1 MDLFYSNF
9 DKDDKLITINQ
20 IDSKHITK
28 SFRKNIG
35 DLIKITNGNGS
46 ICDAEII
53 EKGRN
58 IKVEIKK
65 IVNYEREKTSIHV
78 ALSPLKN
85 ISRFEWFVEKAT
97 ELGINQIT
105 PIISDYSEKRKVNTE
120 RLERIIISSMKQ
132 SNQCYRPILN
142 TIVDYKTFILNNKE
156 EKIIANLKTNN
167 KLQKKLLET
176 NNLCLLIGPEGGF
189 SDKEIEY
196 SLKNNVKEITLG
208 NNRLRSE
215 TAAIY
220 SISAIKAIIS

>member
-9 DKDDKLITINQ
+9 NKDDKLITINQ

-46 ICDAEII
+46 ICDAKII

-65 IVNYEREKTSIHV
+65 IVNYEREKISIHV

-85 ISRFEWFVEKAT
+85 TSRFEWFVEKAT

-105 PIISDYSEKRKVNTE
+105 PIISHYSEKRKVNTE

-142 TIVDYKTFILNNKE
+142 TIVDYKTFILSNKE
-156 EKIIANLKTNN
+156 EKIMANLKTNN

>member
-9 DKDDKLITINQ
+9 NKDDKLITINQ

-28 SFRKNIG
+28 SFRKNMG

-65 IVNYEREKTSIHV
+65 IVNYEREKISIHV

-85 ISRFEWFVEKAT
+85 TSRFEWFVEKAT

-105 PIISDYSEKRKVNTE
+105 PIISHYSEKRKVNTE

-142 TIVDYKTFILNNKE
+142 TIVDYKTFILSNKE
-156 EKIIANLKTNN
+156 EKIMANLKTNN

>member
-9 DKDDKLITINQ
+9 NKDDKLITINQ

-28 SFRKNIG
+28 SFRKNMG

-46 ICDAEII
+46 ICDAKII

-65 IVNYEREKTSIHV
+65 IVNYEREKISIHV

-85 ISRFEWFVEKAT
+85 TSRFEWFVEKAT

-105 PIISDYSEKRKVNTE
+105 PIISHYSEKRKVNTE

-142 TIVDYKTFILNNKE
+142 TIVDYKTFILSNKE
-156 EKIIANLKTNN
+156 EKIMANLKTNN

>member
-9 DKDDKLITINQ
+9 NKDDKLITINQ

-65 IVNYEREKTSIHV
+65 IVNYEREKISIHV

-85 ISRFEWFVEKAT
+85 TSRFEWFVEKAT

-105 PIISDYSEKRKVNTE
+105 PIISHYSEKRKVNTE

-142 TIVDYKTFILNNKE
+142 TIVDYKTFILSNKE
-156 EKIIANLKTNN
+156 EKIMANLKTNN

>member
-9 DKDDKLITINQ
+9 NKDDKLITINQ

-65 IVNYEREKTSIHV
+65 IVNYEREKISIHV

-85 ISRFEWFVEKAT
+85 TSRFEWFVEKAT

-105 PIISDYSEKRKVNTE
+105 PIISHYSEKRKVNTE

>member
-9 DKDDKLITINQ
+9 NKDDKLITINQ

-28 SFRKNIG
+28 SFRKNTG

-53 EKGRN
+53 KKGIN
-58 IKVEIKK
+58 IKVKIKK
-65 IVNYEREKTSIHV
+65 IVSYEREKTSIHV

-85 ISRFEWFVEKAT
+85 TSRFEWFVEKAT

-142 TIVDYKTFILNNKE
+142 TIVDYKTFILSNKE

>member
-85 ISRFEWFVEKAT
+85 TSRFEWFVEKAT

-105 PIISDYSEKRKVNTE
+105 PIISHYSEKRKVNTE

-142 TIVDYKTFILNNKE
+142 TIVDYKTFILSNKE
-156 EKIIANLKTNN
+156 EKIMANLKTNN

>member
-1 MDLFYSNF
+1 MDLFYTNF
-9 DKDDKLITINQ
+9 EKDDKFITINQ
-20 IDSKHITK
+20 IDSKHITR
-28 SFRKNIG
+28 SFRKSTG

-53 EKGRN
+53 KIGIN
-58 IKVEIKK
+58 IKVKIKK
-65 IVNYEREKTSIHV
+65 IVSYEREKTSIHV

-85 ISRFEWFVEKAT
+85 TSRFEWFVEKAT

-105 PIISDYSEKRKVNTE
+105 PIISEYSEKKKVNTE

-142 TIVDYKTFILNNKE
+142 TIVDYKTFILSNKE
-156 EKIIANLKTNN
+156 EKIMANLKNKN
-167 KLQKKLLET
+167 KLQKKLLKS

-196 SLKNNVKEITLG
+196 SIKNNVKEITLG

-220 SISAIKAIIS
+220 SISAIKAIVS

>member
-9 DKDDKLITINQ
+9 NKDDKLITINQ

-65 IVNYEREKTSIHV
+65 IVNYEREKISIHV

-85 ISRFEWFVEKAT
+85 TSRFDWFVEKAT

-105 PIISDYSEKRKVNTE
+105 PIISHYSEKRKVNTE

-142 TIVDYKTFILNNKE
+142 TIVDYKTFILSNKE
-156 EKIIANLKTNN
+156 EKIMANLKTNN

>member
-105 PIISDYSEKRKVNTE
+105 PIISHYSEKRKVNTE

-142 TIVDYKTFILNNKE
+142 TILDYKTFILSNKE
-156 EKIIANLKTNN
+156 EKIMANLKTNN

>member
-28 SFRKNIG
+28 SFRKNVG

-142 TIVDYKTFILNNKE
+142 TIVDYKTFILGNKE
-156 EKIIANLKTNN
+156 EKIMANLKTNN

>member
-9 DKDDKLITINQ
+9 NKDDKLITINQ

-28 SFRKNIG
+28 SFRKNMG

-65 IVNYEREKTSIHV
+65 IVIYEREKISIHV

-85 ISRFEWFVEKAT
+85 TSRFEWFVEKAT

-105 PIISDYSEKRKVNTE
+105 PIISHYSEKRKVNTE

-142 TIVDYKTFILNNKE
+142 TIVDYKTFILSNKE
-156 EKIIANLKTNN
+156 EKIMANLKTNN

>member
-28 SFRKNIG
+28 SFRKNMG

-65 IVNYEREKTSIHV
+65 IVNYEREKISIHV

-85 ISRFEWFVEKAT
+85 TSRFEWFVEKAT

-105 PIISDYSEKRKVNTE
+105 PIISHYSEKRKVNTE

-142 TIVDYKTFILNNKE
+142 TIVDYKTFILSNKE
-156 EKIIANLKTNN
+156 EKIMANLKTNN

>member
-65 IVNYEREKTSIHV
+65 IVIYEREKISIHV

-85 ISRFEWFVEKAT
+85 TSRFEWFVEKAT

-105 PIISDYSEKRKVNTE
+105 PIISHYSEKRKVNTE

-142 TIVDYKTFILNNKE
+142 TIVDYKTFILGNKE
-156 EKIIANLKTNN
+156 EKIMANLKTNN

>member
-9 DKDDKLITINQ
+9 EKDDTLITINQ

-28 SFRKNIG
+28 SFRKNMG

-65 IVNYEREKTSIHV
+65 IVNYEREKISIHV

-85 ISRFEWFVEKAT
+85 TSRFEWFVEKAT

-105 PIISDYSEKRKVNTE
+105 PIISDYSEKRKVNKE

-142 TIVDYKTFILNNKE
+142 TIVDYKTFILSNKE
-156 EKIIANLKTNN
+156 EKIMANLKTNN
-167 KLQKKLLET
+167 KLQKKLLESD
-176 NNLCLLIGPEGGF
+176 NLCLLIGPEGGF
-189 SDKEIEY
+189 SNKEIEY
-196 SLKNNVKEITLG
+196 SIKNNVKEITLG

>member
-142 TIVDYKTFILNNKE
+142 TIVDYKTFILSNKE
-156 EKIIANLKTNN
+156 EKIMANLKTNN

>member
-142 TIVDYKTFILNNKE
+142 TIVDYKTFILSNKE
-156 EKIIANLKTNN
+156 EKIMANLKNKN
-167 KLQKKLLET
+167 KLQKKLLKS

-196 SLKNNVKEITLG
+196 SIKNNVKEITLG

>member
-85 ISRFEWFVEKAT
+85 TSRFEWFVEKAT

-142 TIVDYKTFILNNKE
+142 TIVDYKTFILSNKE
-156 EKIIANLKTNN
+156 EKIMANLKTNN

>member
-142 TIVDYKTFILNNKE
+142 TILDYKTFILSNKE
-156 EKIIANLKTNN
+156 EKIMANLKNKN
-167 KLQKKLLET
+167 KLQKKLLKS

-196 SLKNNVKEITLG
+196 SIKNNVKEITLG

-220 SISAIKAIIS
+220 SISAIKAIVS

>member
-65 IVNYEREKTSIHV
+65 IVNYEREKISIHV

-85 ISRFEWFVEKAT
+85 TSRFEWFVEKAT

-105 PIISDYSEKRKVNTE
+105 PIISHYSEKRKVNTE

>member
-9 DKDDKLITINQ
+9 NKDDKLITINQ

-46 ICDAEII
+46 ICDAKII

-65 IVNYEREKTSIHV
+65 IVIYEREKISIHV

-85 ISRFEWFVEKAT
+85 TSRFEWFVEKAT

-105 PIISDYSEKRKVNTE
+105 PIISHYSEKRKVNTE

-142 TIVDYKTFILNNKE
+142 TIVDYKTFILSNKE
-156 EKIIANLKTNN
+156 EKIMANLKTNN

>member
-28 SFRKNIG
+28 SFRKNMG

-65 IVNYEREKTSIHV
+65 IVNYEREKISIHV

-85 ISRFEWFVEKAT
+85 TSRFEWFVEKAT

-105 PIISDYSEKRKVNTE
+105 PIISHNSEKRKVNTE

-142 TIVDYKTFILNNKE
+142 TIVDYKTFILSNKE
-156 EKIIANLKTNN
+156 EKIMANLKTNN

>member
-9 DKDDKLITINQ
+9 EKDDTLITINQ

-28 SFRKNIG
+28 SFRKNTG

-53 EKGRN
+53 EKGIN
-58 IKVEIKK
+58 IKVKIKK
-65 IVNYEREKTSIHV
+65 IVSYKREKTSIHV

-85 ISRFEWFVEKAT
+85 TSRFEWFVEKAT

-105 PIISDYSEKRKVNTE
+105 PIISDYSEKRKVNKE

-142 TIVDYKTFILNNKE
+142 TIVDYKTFILSNKE
-156 EKIIANLKTNN
+156 EKIMANLKTNN
-167 KLQKKLLET
+167 KLQKKLLESD
-176 NNLCLLIGPEGGF
+176 NLCLLIGPEGGF
-189 SDKEIEY
+189 SNKEIEY
-196 SLKNNVKEITLG
+196 SIKNNVKEITLG

>member
-9 DKDDKLITINQ
+9 NKDDKLITINQ

-65 IVNYEREKTSIHV
+65 IVIYEREKISIHV

-85 ISRFEWFVEKAT
+85 TSRFEWFVEKAT

-105 PIISDYSEKRKVNTE
+105 PIISHYSEKRKVNTE

-142 TIVDYKTFILNNKE
+142 TIVDYKTFILSNKE
-156 EKIIANLKTNN
+156 EKIMANLKTNN